1 MLLLPKISGSN
12 ISTFLK
18 DTATNIILDLQ
29 NPTTIGV
36 DWSLGAIDNIRGL
49 SFVLDQ
55 NVTVNIC

>member
-1 MLLLPKISGSN
+1 MLILPKISGIN

-18 DTATNIILDLQ
+18 DTATNIILDCQ